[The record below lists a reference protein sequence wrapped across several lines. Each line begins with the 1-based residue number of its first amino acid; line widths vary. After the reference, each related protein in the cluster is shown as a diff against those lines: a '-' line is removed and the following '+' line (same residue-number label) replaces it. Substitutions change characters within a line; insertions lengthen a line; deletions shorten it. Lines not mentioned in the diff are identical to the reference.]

1 MNIKAIPDQIVLSSL
16 KNISYGKIQFIN
28 YDGKKTLLGKD
39 NSGKTVTLRLKKPGL
54 TFEIINKGSIGLAES
69 YMRGDFD
76 TNNLTDLIEIA
87 AKNINK
93 VHKFSGILDFPL
105 VNYFKKFF
113 IKNTKKKSREN
124 ISKHYDLGNEFFSL
138 WLDKTLTYSSAIF
151 EDQKNDLENAQ
162 INKYKKLTSLTKLKP
177 GDKIL
182 EIGCGWGGFAEFI
195 GKNYDVELDC
205 ITISKKQY
213 EFAKERIYKNGLNEK
228 VNIQMLD
235 YRDVNKKYNAVAS
248 IEMIEAVG
256 QNYLPSYF
264 KKIKDS
270 LSEGGIAAIQAI
282 TIDDKIYDRY
292 KLKTDFI
299 QKYIFPGGFLP
310 SKREI
315 LKLSNQNGLYFDK
328 CNSYGLDYSNTLRI
342 WRNEFAKKWNSISQQ
357 GFDDT
362 FKRMWNFYLS
372 YCEAGFKAKNIDL
385 IQFSMNKN

>member
-1 MNIKAIPDQIVLSSL
+1 MNIKTIPDQIVLNSL

-28 YDGKKTLLGKD
+28 YDGKKTLLGED
-39 NSGKTVTLRLKKPGL
+39 SSGKTVTLRLKKPGL

-310 SKREI
+310 SKKEI

>member
-1 MNIKAIPDQIVLSSL
+1 MNIKTIPDQIVLSSL

-195 GKNYDVELDC
+195 GKNYNVELDC

>member
-28 YDGKKTLLGKD
+28 YDGKKTLLGTD

-182 EIGCGWGGFAEFI
+182 EIGCGWGGFAEF
-195 GKNYDVELDC
+195 
-205 ITISKKQY
+205 
-213 EFAKERIYKNGLNEK
+213 
-228 VNIQMLD
+228 
-235 YRDVNKKYNAVAS
+235 
-248 IEMIEAVG
+248 VG
-256 QNYLPSYF
+256 
-264 KKIKDS
+264 
-270 LSEGGIAAIQAI
+270 
-282 TIDDKIYDRY
+282 
-292 KLKTDFI
+292 
-299 QKYIFPGGFLP
+299 
-310 SKREI
+310 
-315 LKLSNQNGLYFDK
+315 
-328 CNSYGLDYSNTLRI
+328 
-342 WRNEFAKKWNSISQQ
+342 
-357 GFDDT
+357 
-362 FKRMWNFYLS
+362 
-372 YCEAGFKAKNIDL
+372 
-385 IQFSMNKN
+385 

>member
-1 MNIKAIPDQIVLSSL
+1 MNIKTIPDQIVLSSL

-310 SKREI
+310 SKKEI

>member
-1 MNIKAIPDQIVLSSL
+1 MSLKKISDKIVLNSL
-16 KNISYGKIQFIN
+16 KNISYGKIKFIN
-28 YDGKKTLLGKD
+28 YDGKVTLLGSD
-39 NSGKTVTLRLKKPGL
+39 NNSKIVTLKLNKPGL

-69 YMRGDFD
+69 YMREEFE

-93 VHKFSGILDFPL
+93 IHKFSGVLDFPIINFFK
-105 VNYFKKFF
+105 NYF
-113 IKNTKKKSREN
+113 IKNTKKKSKEN
-124 ISKHYDLGNEFFSL
+124 IAKHYDLGNEFFSL

-151 EDQKNDLENAQ
+151 ENNKADLEDAQ
-162 INKYKKLTSLTKLKP
+162 INKYKKLSNLFKP
-177 GDKIL
+177 KTGDNIL

-195 GKNYDVELDC
+195 GKNFDVKLDC

-213 EFAKERIYKNGLNEK
+213 EFAKKRIFKNGLNEK

-310 SKREI
+310 SKKEI

>member
-1 MNIKAIPDQIVLSSL
+1 MNIKTIPDQIVLNSL

-39 NSGKTVTLRLKKPGL
+39 NRGKTVTLRLKKPGL

-310 SKREI
+310 SKKEI

>member
-1 MNIKAIPDQIVLSSL
+1 MNIKTIPDQIVLNSL

-138 WLDKTLTYSSAIF
+138 WLDNTLTYSSAIF

-256 QNYLPSYF
+256 QNYHPRYF

-270 LSEGGIAAIQAI
+270 LSEVGIAAIQAI

-310 SKREI
+310 SKKEI

-342 WRNEFAKKWNSISQQ
+342 WRSEFAKKWNSISQQ

-372 YCEAGFKAKNIDL
+372 YCEDGFKAKNIDL

>member
-1 MNIKAIPDQIVLSSL
+1 MNIKTIPDQIVLSSL

-310 SKREI
+310 SKKEI

-342 WRNEFAKKWNSISQQ
+342 WRSEFAKKWNSISQQ